1 MPLARRRLL
10 AMSVLGFA
18 TEWVPAAASLA
29 AGSKEETPRNIR
41 WRVPVAHFDTVKEN
55 LRFDGTVE
63 KETNEKGVTLVFI
76 FVGAVLLTYL
86 ADAVLALRR
95 EIVYGGIVIDTRG
108 PEIEIKNDKRL
119 DAGVIVV
126 VSPSGT
132 ELYERDEIENP
143 TELVAALLKGK

>member
-1 MPLARRRLL
+1 MRLTRRRFLTT
-10 AMSVLGFA
+10 SVLGLA
-18 TEWVPAAASLA
+18 TVSPAASLA
-29 AGSKEETPRNIR
+29 AGLAEDTPRRIR
-41 WRVPVAHFDTVKEN
+41 WRVPIAHFDTVKEN
-55 LRFDGTVE
+55 LRFEGTVE
-63 KETNEKGVTLVFI
+63 KETNEKGVTLVFL

-95 EIVYGGIVIDTRG
+95 EVVYGGIVIDTRG
-108 PEIEIKNDKRL
+108 SEIAITNDKRL

-126 VSPSGT
+126 ISPSGT